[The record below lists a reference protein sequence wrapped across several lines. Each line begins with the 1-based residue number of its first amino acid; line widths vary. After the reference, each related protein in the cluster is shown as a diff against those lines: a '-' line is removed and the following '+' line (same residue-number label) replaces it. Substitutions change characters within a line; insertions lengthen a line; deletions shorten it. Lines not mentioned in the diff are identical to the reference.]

1 MNEIIETIMEQI
13 NWRVLHLMDF
23 EFIRMN
29 DETLRVHKGN
39 KNLDIKYNYG
49 VDLYDLTEHT
59 ILKDLTVETEEVEN
73 VFFDQLQDIIREFF
87 NMREVAGC
95 PK

>member
-23 EFIRMN
+23 KFIRMS
-29 DETLRVHKGN
+29 DDTLRAHRDN
-39 KNLDIKYNYG
+39 RNLDIKYNYG
-49 VDLYDLTEHT
+49 TDLYDLTEHT

-73 VFFDQLQDIIREFF
+73 VFFDQLQDIISEFF
-87 NMREVAGC
+87 NIRKVAGC
-95 PK
+95 PR